1 VQRLFRLDGLTAIV
15 TGASRGIGEGCAR
28 LLAECGAQVVLIARQ
43 EADLKRVTEEIRQAG
58 GSAEYWRMDLR
69 AFDEFQHRL
78 AALPAVD
85 ILVNNV
91 GMNKPQHFLQV
102 DTQTF
107 DEVFNVNVKLSFFCA
122 QAAASRM
129 VETLRRGSII
139 MISSQS
145 GHVALPERT
154 VYCSTKF
161 AMEGMTKSIALDL
174 AKYGIRVNSVAPTF
188 VATPFTIPF
197 LANPQFKEYVESS
210 IPLGRMATV
219 EEVAAAV
226 VYLASP
232 ASQMVTGT
240 SLVVDGG
247 WTMK

>member
-1 VQRLFRLDGLTAIV
+1 VHSLFRLDGLTALV

-28 LLAECGAQVVLIARQ
+28 LLASSGAHVVLIARQ
-43 EADLKRVTEEIRQAG
+43 ENDLKRVADEIRSEG
-58 GSAEYWRMDLR
+58 GSAEYWVLDLR
-69 AFDEFQHRL
+69 SVERFKERL
-78 AALPAVD
+78 HDLPAVD

-91 GMNKPQHFLQV
+91 GVNKPQHFLNV
-102 DTQTF
+102 DRKTF
-107 DEVFNVNVKLSFFCA
+107 DEVFEVNVTLSFFCA
-122 QAAASRM
+122 QAAAARM
-129 VETLRRGSII
+129 IETGRPGSIV

-154 VYCSTKF
+154 VYCTTKF

-174 AKYGIRVNSVAPTF
+174 AKYRIRVNSVAPTF
-188 VATPFTIPF
+188 VATPLTTPF
-197 LANPQFKEYVESS
+197 LANPQFREYVEAS
-210 IPLGRMATV
+210 IPLGRMATI

-232 ASQMVTGT
+232 ASGIVTGT
-240 SLVVDGG
+240 SIVVDGG

>member
-1 VQRLFRLDGLTAIV
+1 MRSLFRLDGLTAIV
-15 TGASRGIGEGCAR
+15 TGASRGIGEGCGK
-28 LLAECGAQVVLIARQ
+28 LLAESGAHVILIARN
-43 EADLKRVTEEIRQAG
+43 ESDLKRVADEIRFEG
-58 GSAEYWRMDLR
+58 GSAEYWAMDLR
-69 AFDEFQHRL
+69 SLDDFKERL
-78 AALPAVD
+78 RTLPALDV
-85 ILVNNV
+85 LVNNV
-91 GMNKPQHFLQV
+91 GMNKPQHFLEV
-102 DTQTF
+102 DTETF
-107 DEVFNVNVKLSFFCA
+107 DEVFEVNVKLSFFCA

-129 VETLRRGSII
+129 VETGRRGSIV

-161 AMEGMTKSIALDL
+161 AMEGMTKSMALDL
-174 AKYGIRVNSVAPTF
+174 AKFGIRVNSVAPTF
-188 VATPFTIPF
+188 VATPLTIPF
-197 LANPQFKEYVESS
+197 LANPQFREYVEGS

-232 ASQMVTGT
+232 ASQIVTGT

>member
-1 VQRLFRLDGLTAIV
+1 VQSLFRLDGLTAIV

-28 LLAECGAQVVLIARQ
+28 LLAGSGAHVILIARN
-43 EADLKRVTEEIRQAG
+43 ESELKKVADEIQAGG
-58 GSAEYWRMDLR
+58 GSAEYWAMDLR
-69 AFDEFQHRL
+69 SLDQFQERL
-78 AALPAVD
+78 RSVPALD

-102 DTQTF
+102 DKGTF
-107 DEVFNVNVKLSFFCA
+107 DEVFDVNVKLSFFCA

-129 VETLRRGSII
+129 IETGRRGSIV

-174 AKYGIRVNSVAPTF
+174 AKFGIRVNSVAPTF
-188 VATPFTIPF
+188 VATPLTTPF
-197 LANPQFKEYVESS
+197 LANPQFRDYVEAS
-210 IPLGRMATV
+210 IPLGRMATI

-226 VYLASP
+226 VYLSSP
-232 ASQMVTGT
+232 ASQIVTGT
-240 SLVVDGG
+240 SIVVDGG

>member
-1 VQRLFRLDGLTAIV
+1 M
-15 TGASRGIGEGCAR
+15 
-28 LLAECGAQVVLIARQ
+28 LAECGAHVVLIARQ
-43 EADLKRVTEEIRQAG
+43 ETDLKRVTEEIRQAG
-58 GSAEYWRMDLR
+58 GSAEYWRIDLR
-69 AFDEFQHRL
+69 AFDEFQGRL
-78 AALPAVD
+78 AALPALD

-91 GMNKPQHFLQV
+91 GINRPQHFLQV
-102 DTQTF
+102 DPRTF

-129 VETLRRGSII
+129 IETGRRGSIV

-188 VATPFTIPF
+188 VATPLTTPF
-197 LANPQFKEYVESS
+197 LANPEFKEYVESS

-232 ASQMVTGT
+232 ASQIVTGA

>member
-1 VQRLFRLDGLTAIV
+1 MQPLFRLDGLTAVV

-28 LLAECGAQVVLIARQ
+28 LLAQSGAHVILIARQ
-43 EADLKRVTEEIRQAG
+43 ESDLRRVTEEIRQAG
-58 GSAEYWRMDLR
+58 GTAEYWPMDLR
-69 AFDEFQHRL
+69 CSDEFKRRL
-78 AALPAVD
+78 GALPAVD

-91 GMNKPQHFLQV
+91 GINKPQHFLHV

-107 DEVFNVNVKLSFFCA
+107 DEVFDVNVKLSFFCA

-129 VETLRRGSII
+129 VETGRGGSIV

-174 AKYGIRVNSVAPTF
+174 AKFGIRVNSVAPTF
-188 VATPFTIPF
+188 VATPLTTPF
-197 LANPQFKEYVESS
+197 LADRQFKEYVEAS

-232 ASQMVTGT
+232 ASRIVTGT
-240 SLVVDGG
+240 SIVVDGG

>member
-1 VQRLFRLDGLTAIV
+1 VHSLFRADGLTALV

-28 LLAECGAQVVLIARQ
+28 LLASSGAHVVLIARQ
-43 EADLKRVTEEIRQAG
+43 ENHLKRVVDEIRAEG
-58 GSAEYWRMDLR
+58 GSAEYWTLDLR
-69 AFDEFQHRL
+69 SLDGFKERL
-78 AALPAVD
+78 QGLPAVD
-85 ILVNNV
+85 VLVNNV
-91 GMNKPQHFLQV
+91 GVNKPQHFLDV
-102 DTQTF
+102 DPQTF
-107 DEVFNVNVKLSFFCA
+107 DEVFEVNVKLSFFCA

-129 VETLRRGSII
+129 IETGRRGSIV
-139 MISSQS
+139 MMSSQS

-174 AKYGIRVNSVAPTF
+174 AKFGIRVNSVAPTF
-188 VATPFTIPF
+188 VATPLTTPF
-197 LANPQFKEYVESS
+197 LANPQFREYVEAS
-210 IPLGRMATV
+210 IPLGRMATI

-232 ASQMVTGT
+232 ASGIVTGT
-240 SLVVDGG
+240 SIVVDGG